1 MYLYISS
8 VGLTGFIDEL
18 ENKFEKIKVRQNIL
32 SNDKKRFFLL
42 IHYNTYKKL
51 FPLHNKFK
59 IFVQTVYISLFLM
72 SKNLLII

>member
-51 FPLHNKFK
+51 L
-59 IFVQTVYISLFLM
+59 T
-72 SKNLLII
+72 